1 MLLDPYGR
9 AIAVPAGYDRFAAG
23 RPNRD
28 AGTARKSVVVD
39 MGAYDWEGDRP
50 LGREF
55 TRTVIYE
62 LHVKG
67 FTAHPNSG
75 VRAGL
80 AGTYAGLIEK
90 IPYLRDL
97 GITAVELM
105 PVQAFDPQDAPPGRV
120 NYWGYSP
127 VSFFAVHPGYAST
140 ADPVG
145 VLDEFR
151 SMVKALH
158 RAGIEVILDVVF
170 NHTAEGGADGP
181 TFCWR
186 GLDDDAYYLFEGEDC
201 ARYANFSG
209 CGNTINANHAIVR
222 RMILDSLHHWVAD
235 MHVDGFRF
243 DLASILS
250 RDSHGRPMASP
261 PVLWQ
266 IETDPV
272 LAGTKLIAEAWDAG
286 GLYQVG
292 SFVGD
297 RWREWNGR
305 FRDDLRAFARGDAG
319 SVARLPNRLLAS
331 PDLYGRRR
339 TEVDHSIN
347 FITAHDGFTLNDLVS
362 YDRKHNQAN
371 GENNRDGS
379 DWEHSCNHGV
389 EGPTDDPD
397 IDRLRLRVI
406 KSLLATTLLSVGCP
420 MLSMGDEV
428 RRTQGGNNNAYCQD
442 NQTSWFDWSLVAT
455 NAELLRFVKA
465 VITVRMGLD
474 LTTFR
479 HGLSLREFVERL
491 QVQFHGVRL
500 HHPDWSETSHS
511 LAMTLRGIGGTPAGP
526 RHPQRLARAAA
537 LPTPAGRSGA
547 AVAADHR
554 HRPRPTRRRR
564 GPRPRTQRDNHELP
578 RRTSRVRL
586 PRCRPTPAGFGPPT
600 PRAQTPST
608 SCRVSSLPQVE
619 GGFGG
624 GVSVGAGT
632 TP

>member
-1 MLLDPYGR
+1 MCSCPELASGQLYAWRAHGVYDPPRGLRHDPGAVLLDPYGR

-23 RPNRD
+23 RPNRT

-90 IPYLRDL
+90 IPYLTDL
-97 GITAVELM
+97 GITAAELM
-105 PVQAFDPQDAPPGRV
+105 PVQAFDPQDAPPGQL

-140 ADPVG
+140 ADPPG

-151 SMVKALH
+151 TMVKALH

-305 FRDDLRAFARGDAG
+305 FRDDLRDFSRGGAG
-319 SVARLPNRLLAS
+319 SVARLPNRFLAS

-362 YDRKHNQAN
+362 YDRKHNEAN

-379 DWEHSCNHGV
+379 DWERSCNHGV

-406 KSLLATTLLSVGCP
+406 KSLLAMMLLSVGCP

-442 NQTSWFDWSLVAT
+442 NQTSWFDWSLVDQERRPAAFRQGRHHGADGPGPDHVPPRT
-455 NAELLRFVKA
+455 VAARVRRAHAGA
-465 VITVRMGLD
+465 V
-474 LTTFR
+474 
-479 HGLSLREFVERL
+479 
-491 QVQFHGVRL
+491 
-500 HHPDWSETSHS
+500 P
-511 LAMTLRGIGGTPAGP
+511 RGAPAPAGLV
-526 RHPQRLARAAA
+526 RVL
-537 LPTPAGRSGA
+537 
-547 AVAADHR
+547 
-554 HRPRPTRRRR
+554 
-564 GPRPRTQRDNHELP
+564 TQPGDD
-578 RRTSRVRL
+578 
-586 PRCRPTPAGFGPPT
+586 A
-600 PRAQTPST
+600 
-608 SCRVSSLPQVE
+608 
-619 GGFGG
+619 
-624 GVSVGAGT
+624 
-632 TP
+632 

>member
-1 MLLDPYGR
+1 
-9 AIAVPAGYDRFAAG
+9 
-23 RPNRD
+23 
-28 AGTARKSVVVD
+28 
-39 MGAYDWEGDRP
+39 
-50 LGREF
+50 
-55 TRTVIYE
+55 
-62 LHVKG
+62 
-67 FTAHPNSG
+67 
-75 VRAGL
+75 
-80 AGTYAGLIEK
+80 
-90 IPYLRDL
+90 
-97 GITAVELM
+97 M
-105 PVQAFDPQDAPPGRV
+105 PVQAFDPQDAPAGRV

-145 VLDEFR
+145 VLNEFR
-151 SMVKALH
+151 TMVKALH

-201 ARYANFSG
+201 ATYANFSG

-243 DLASILS
+243 DLASVLS
-250 RDSHGRPMASP
+250 RDSRGRPMASP

-305 FRDDLRAFARGDAG
+305 FRDDLRAFSRGDAG

-339 TEVDHSIN
+339 AEVDHSIN

-379 DWEHSCNHGV
+379 DWERSCNHGV

-406 KSLLATTLLSVGCP
+406 KSLLAALLLSVGCP

-442 NQTSWFDWSLVAT
+442 NQTSWFDWSLVVT

-479 HGLSLREFVERL
+479 HGLSLREFVDRL

-500 HHPDWSETSHS
+500 HQPDWSDASHS
-511 LAMTLRGIGGTPAGP
+511 LAMTLRGIGGS
-526 RHPQRLARAAA
+526 RLAHVILNAWNEPLHFQLPAVDPARPWQRIIDTALDPPDDVAVLDRGPNVTTTDYRVEPHAFVFLAAA
-537 LPTPAGRSGA
+537 LPPAA
-547 AVAADHR
+547 LA
-554 HRPRPTRRRR
+554 
-564 GPRPRTQRDNHELP
+564 
-578 RRTSRVRL
+578 
-586 PRCRPTPAGFGPPT
+586 PPT
-600 PRAQTPST
+600 PGHST
-608 SCRVSSLPQVE
+608 IHL
-619 GGFGG
+619 
-624 GVSVGAGT
+624 
-632 TP
+632 